1 MKQDNLNK
9 KEKLIEEYTKKITEI
24 LIILKIRKEQ
34 IKNLNQKRKK
44 ELIMK

>member
-24 LIILKIRKEQ
+24 LIILKIGKEQ

>member
-44 ELIMK
+44 EYIMK

>member
-9 KEKLIEEYTKKITEI
+9 KEKLIEEYTKKITEM